1 MTTLQPDDSDTWL
14 AIIAGLIEQRSL
26 LIRYLSLIERQ
37 LIDYGALKPQDRA
50 VLSRRERR
58 ATPIEQTFA
67 NMPIDSV

>member
-1 MTTLQPDDSDTWL
+1 MTAMQPDESDTWL
-14 AIIAGLIEQRSL
+14 ALIANLIQQRAM
-26 LIRYLSLIERQ
+26 LIQYLTLIERQ

-67 NMPIDSV
+67 DMP